1 MTMAIQ
7 KPRYVQLAD
16 QLREMISSGEL
27 QVGDRLPSYTEM
39 YRQFGA
45 APATMQRVCDLL
57 EQENLIER
65 RGGSGIYVAEAK
77 RQLTGNIGV
86 LGKGDFRTVPGT
98 FFAHLGQ
105 GAQQAAAHHERH
117 LIWLYGEWNSGI
129 KDVDG
134 LLLSGHPTVINQK
147 IARLKPRHLPVVSM
161 FIIAEGM
168 NSVVVDDYGAAKIA
182 TRHLLE
188 LGHQRIACLTRD
200 LTHTPQIPRNRLAGY
215 EDALQEAGIICNPRW
230 VRRVRFPEDELPKT
244 ITRHQS
250 WLQWSREQMQNW
262 LKENWRELGCTAIL
276 AQNDHVA
283 IGIMQVLQEAN
294 IDVPGQV
301 SVMGFDGTELCDH
314 VTPRLTSMQLP
325 LEQIGAKGVDL
336 LVEQIKMGQAGEIIV
351 VLPAKLREGA
361 STAKRRTK

>member
-1 MTMAIQ
+1 MPTTVS

-27 QVGDRLPSYTEM
+27 QVGDRLPSYAEM

-65 RGGSGIYVAEAK
+65 RSGSGIYVAESK
-77 RQLTGNIGV
+77 RPLTGNIGI
-86 LGKGDFRTVPGT
+86 LGKADFRAQPEP
-98 FFAHLGQ
+98 FFSHLSH
-105 GAQQAAAHHERH
+105 GAQQAAARHERH
-117 LIWLYGEWNSGI
+117 LVWLYGEWSSGI

-134 LLLSGHPTVINQK
+134 LLLSGHPTDINQK
-147 IARLKPRHLPVVSM
+147 IARLKPPHLPVVSM

-188 LGHQRIACLTRD
+188 LGHRCISCLTRD

-215 EDALQEAGIICNPRW
+215 EDALQDAGIVFDPRW
-230 VRRVRFPEDELPKT
+230 VRRAQFLENKLPESV
-244 ITRHQS
+244 TRHQS
-250 WLQWSREQMQNW
+250 WLQWGRQHMKKW
-262 LKENWRELGCTAIL
+262 LQEGWCDLGCTAIL
-276 AQNDHVA
+276 AQNDHMA

-314 VTPRLTSMQLP
+314 VTPRLSSVQLP
-325 LEQIGAKGVDL
+325 LEQIGIKSVEL
-336 LVEQIKMGQAGEIIV
+336 LVEQIDSGQPEEQIIV
-351 VLPAKLREGA
+351 LPSKLREGA
-361 STAKRRTK
+361 STAPIRK